1 MNAMDGDVV
10 VPGDIIQLPAKAGGK
25 LVLGPGLTRIREE
38 VHVSKC
44 GVLRQGGNNIFYV
57 DSRQKKYVPARG
69 ECVVGVVTNA
79 RGEMFRVCY
88 ISTGFVELYNYLI
101 DYFNS
106 SGGYWIK

>member
-10 VPGDIIQLPAKAGGK
+10 VPGDVIQLPAKAGGK

-79 RGEMFRVCY
+79 RGEMFKVHKALQYELNY
-88 ISTGFVELYNYLI
+88 ILMIFFQL
-101 DYFNS
+101 
-106 SGGYWIK
+106 SGGHWI